1 MDYWWKLSQIRGRIL
16 LGNSATTKGN
26 IMYKIEINIAEWD
39 FGNDSVTIETDDFEK
54 IAIIQEFIEFQQL
67 HGWAVDY
74 DVTDEYLYN
83 QCDEEEEEEVSE
95 DEVDEDETYEDEESE
110 EFEIG
115 EIVEDED
122 GLVWVRVS

>member
-1 MDYWWKLSQIRGRIL
+1 
-16 LGNSATTKGN
+16 
-26 IMYKIEINIAEWD
+26 MYKIEINIAEWD
-39 FGNDSVTIETDDFEK
+39 FGDDSVIVETDDFEK

-74 DVTDEYLYN
+74 DVVEDYEY
-83 QCDEEEEEEVSE
+83 QCDEEEEVSE
-95 DEVDEDETYEDEESE
+95 DEDETYEDEESE

>member
-1 MDYWWKLSQIRGRIL
+1 
-16 LGNSATTKGN
+16 
-26 IMYKIEINIAEWD
+26 MYKIEINIAEWD
-39 FGNDSVTIETDDFEK
+39 FGDDSVTIETNDFDK

-83 QCDEEEEEEVSE
+83 QCDEDEVS
-95 DEVDEDETYEDEESE
+95 DEDESVEDEESE
-110 EFEIG
+110 EYEIG

-122 GLVWVRVS
+122 GVVWQRMA

>member
-1 MDYWWKLSQIRGRIL
+1 
-16 LGNSATTKGN
+16 
-26 IMYKIEINIAEWD
+26 MYKIEINIAEWD

-83 QCDEEEEEEVSE
+83 QCDEEEEEVSE
-95 DEVDEDETYEDEESE
+95 EEVDEDEEYEDEEVE
-110 EFEIG
+110 EYEIG
-115 EIVEDED
+115 EMVEDED
-122 GLVWVRVS
+122 GVTWVRVS

>member
-1 MDYWWKLSQIRGRIL
+1 MDYGWKLSQIRDRIL
-16 LGNSATTKGN
+16 LGNSAITKGN

-39 FGNDSVTIETDDFEK
+39 FGDDSVTIETDDFEK

-67 HGWAVDY
+67 HGWCVDY
-74 DVTDEYLYN
+74 DVTEEYEYN
-83 QCDEEEEEEVSE
+83 QCDEEVSE

-122 GLVWVRVS
+122 GLIWKRVA

>member
-1 MDYWWKLSQIRGRIL
+1 
-16 LGNSATTKGN
+16 
-26 IMYKIEINIAEWD
+26 MYKIEINIAEWD

-83 QCDEEEEEEVSE
+83 QCDEEEEEEEVSE
-95 DEVDEDETYEDEESE
+95 DDEDETYEDEESE

>member
-1 MDYWWKLSQIRGRIL
+1 
-16 LGNSATTKGN
+16 
-26 IMYKIEINIAEWD
+26 MYKIEINIAEWD
-39 FGNDSVTIETDDFEK
+39 FGDDSVTIETDDFEK

-95 DEVDEDETYEDEESE
+95 DEEYEDETYEDEESE